1 MIPGAAAGGTGCV
14 AGWRIVRTQADW
26 LQRGGIGVRWFRA
39 HATARAAHSYA
50 LSPAASSSSASVA
63 PAGFTRT
70 SSRRRGPI
78 WNGFALSGFPVQTSG
93 LGLGLN
99 VRLPLIST
107 RCTKRQRLHLRV
119 STDMDH
125 DSSATQVWE
134 ECLDVIREHVSR
146 QSFKTWFEPLQAQ
159 SLTEEEDIRK
169 LTIQLPS
176 RFYYEW
182 LEEHYFSLLR
192 KTVTRVLGPSGR
204 LFYDV
209 VIEQEDPSQP
219 DQGASMQLPAR
230 PLDGDDS
237 HTDPD
242 PSRSGSRELS
252 APEVPSGRPAEPE
265 SPPESSDGSLR
276 NQPSDGAAA
285 GRTDASHGGETEAS
299 SAPAPSPNP
308 ANGSGES
315 ASSEQPPVSNPFAI
329 PGLQKN
335 EIDSQLNR
343 SYTFERFIEGDCN
356 RLARSAAWAIA
367 REPGGT
373 SFNPFLI
380 YGGVGLGKT
389 HLIQAVG
396 NYVRTESGDQ
406 TVLYV
411 SSERFTTEFVQSIQ
425 RNRISE
431 FSMFY
436 RHIDLLIVDDVQF
449 FSGKEKT
456 QEEFFHIFNALHQS
470 GRQIVLSADRP
481 PRDIEGIE
489 ERLLSRFQW
498 GLSADVQPP
507 GLETRIAIL
516 KRKAEDDGID
526 LDDEV
531 IEFIAHN
538 IKSNIRELEG
548 ALIRLLAHSTL
559 HQRELDLDLAKDVLG
574 DLMEDRQVNLTIE
587 EIQRIVCEYLDIP
600 EDLVRDKTRKRE
612 VVRARQIAM
621 YFCKKLTQH
630 SLKTIGLHFG
640 GRDHSTVIH
649 ANNTVE
655 DQMETDDRFRNLVE
669 TIGRKIDLRAR

>member
-1 MIPGAAAGGTGCV
+1 MDQSAE
-14 AGWRIVRTQADW
+14 
-26 LQRGGIGVRWFRA
+26 
-39 HATARAAHSYA
+39 TAWAK
-50 LSPAASSSSASVA
+50 
-63 PAGFTRT
+63 
-70 SSRRRGPI
+70 
-78 WNGFALSGFPVQTSG
+78 
-93 LGLGLN
+93 
-99 VRLPLIST
+99 
-107 RCTKRQRLHLRV
+107 C
-119 STDMDH
+119 
-125 DSSATQVWE
+125 
-134 ECLDVIREHVSR
+134 REIIQENINR
-146 QSFKTWFEPLQAQ
+146 QSFKTWFEPLKAQ
-159 SLTEEEDIRK
+159 SLTEEDGMRK

-192 KTVTRVLGPSGR
+192 KTITKVLGPNAR

-209 VIEQEDPSQP
+209 VIEKENP
-219 DQGASMQLPAR
+219 DEPEHGASMQLPAR
-230 PLDGDDS
+230 RGDDVKPDTTS
-237 HTDPD
+237 GSPD
-242 PSRSGSRELS
+242 PSEAARGARSGGNRPS
-252 APEVPSGRPAEPE
+252 ARRSSPQHQGPSGTSGRPARDG
-265 SPPESSDGSLR
+265 DGS
-276 NQPSDGAAA
+276 
-285 GRTDASHGGETEAS
+285 GG
-299 SAPAPSPNP
+299 PP
-308 ANGSGES
+308 GSQ
-315 ASSEQPPVSNPFAI
+315 QPPVSNPFAI
-329 PGLQKN
+329 PGIQKA
-335 EIDSQLNR
+335 EIDSQLNS

-367 REPGGT
+367 QEPGAT

-389 HLIQAVG
+389 HLIQAIG
-396 NYVRTESGDQ
+396 NYVKAKDSVDTC
-406 TVLYV
+406 LYV

-436 RHIDLLIVDDVQF
+436 RQIDLLIVDDVQF

-470 GRQIVLSADRP
+470 GRQIILSADRP

-498 GLSADVQPP
+498 GLSADVQSP

-516 KRKAEDDGID
+516 QRKAEDDGIE
-526 LDDEV
+526 LDQEV

-548 ALIRLLAHSTL
+548 ALIRLLAHATL
-559 HQRELDLDLAKDVLG
+559 HQRDLDLALAKEVLR
-574 DLMEDRQVNLTIE
+574 DLMQDMQVNLTIE
-587 EIQRIVCEYLDIP
+587 EIQRIVCDYLDIP
-600 EDLVRDKTRKRE
+600 EDLVRAKTRKRE

-621 YFCKKLTQH
+621 YFSKKLTQH

-655 DQMETDDRFRNLVE
+655 DQIETDDQFASMVDE
-669 TIGRKIDLRAR
+669 IGRKIELRSR

>member
-1 MIPGAAAGGTGCV
+1 MNQSANDAWKECLE
-14 AGWRIVRTQADW
+14 IVRDNVTRQA
-26 LQRGGIGVRWFRA
+26 
-39 HATARAAHSYA
+39 
-50 LSPAASSSSASVA
+50 
-63 PAGFTRT
+63 
-70 SSRRRGPI
+70 
-78 WNGFALSGFPVQTSG
+78 
-93 LGLGLN
+93 
-99 VRLPLIST
+99 
-107 RCTKRQRLHLRV
+107 
-119 STDMDH
+119 
-125 DSSATQVWE
+125 
-134 ECLDVIREHVSR
+134 
-146 QSFKTWFEPLQAQ
+146 FKTWFEPLEAQ
-159 SLTEEEDIRK
+159 SLDEDDDLRK
-169 LTIQLPS
+169 LTVQLPS

-192 KTVTRVLGPSGR
+192 KTITKVLGPNGR

-209 VIEQEDPSQP
+209 VIEQEDPKDP
-219 DQGASMQLPAR
+219 DQGASMELPAR
-230 PLDGDDS
+230 
-237 HTDPD
+237 
-242 PSRSGSRELS
+242 
-252 APEVPSGRPAEPE
+252 
-265 SPPESSDGSLR
+265 
-276 NQPSDGAAA
+276 QPSDARRPGDQTA
-285 GRTDASHGGETEAS
+285 EAS
-299 SAPAPSPNP
+299 SSGDRSSTAQDVSAQQPAPSSPEP
-308 ANGSGES
+308 ADPPAPSAQS
-315 ASSEQPPVSNPFAI
+315 PPPQQDASSSSAGASSAEASAGSSGTGRAGMQAAGSSAQRPQQDAAGPPAASAADDAREEAPVSNPFAI
-329 PGLQKN
+329 PGLQKS
-335 EIDSQLNR
+335 EIDSQLNQG
-343 SYTFERFIEGDCN
+343 YTFERFIEGDCN

-367 REPGGT
+367 QEPGGT
-373 SFNPFLI
+373 SFNPFLV

-396 NYVRTESGDQ
+396 NYVQAAHAKE

-436 RHIDLLIVDDVQF
+436 RGIDLLIVDDVQF

-470 GRQIVLSADRP
+470 GKQIVLSADRP
-481 PRDIEGIE
+481 PRDIDGIE

-516 KRKAEDDGID
+516 QRKAEDDGID
-526 LDDEV
+526 LDQEV

-559 HQRELDLDLAKDVLG
+559 HERDLGLSLAKEVLR
-574 DLMEDRQVNLTIE
+574 DLIEDQQVSLTIE
-587 EIQRIVCEYLDIP
+587 EIQRIVCDRLDIS
-600 EDLVRDKTRKRE
+600 EDLVRAKTRKRE

-621 YFCKKLTQH
+621 YFCKQYTQH

-655 DQMETDDRFRNLVE
+655 ERLEDDDQFREVVDE
-669 TIGRKIDLRAR
+669 IDQNIERLAR